1 MKILHIGVMANGKDE
16 GLNKSLRMLATEF
29 MQVNAGDADL
39 QAKAM
44 AFDFD
49 LCFIQI
55 QSDTI
60 AAGNTV
66 EVLSPIAEKGFS
78 INWSGDMRNETPAW
92 MLQLPVDV
100 RAFSNQKDVDYVRSQ
115 GKRAEFL
122 QIGIDAEIFTDK
134 GPTING
140 KDIVFFANSYGK
152 QFPLSEF
159 RKEVARLLKA
169 TYGKRFG
176 LYGNGFNHAD
186 GNYNVQGDDVKHWQ
200 GLEAS
205 IYRGCKIAVS
215 VSHYNVD
222 RYTSDRLLRIMGCG
236 AFPMVHNFQGIETDF
251 QAGVNLIAFDSYKSL
266 VEKINYW
273 LDSDRSAIQR
283 NAHNLIHSKFT
294 YDHMAK
300 NIIEMR

>member
-16 GLNKSLRMLATEF
+16 GLSKSFRKLASEY
-29 MQVNAGDADL
+29 QEINAGDTDL
-39 QAKAM
+39 QKKAL
-44 AFDFD
+44 AFNFD
-49 LCFIQI
+49 LCFVQI

-66 EVLSPIAEKGFS
+66 EVLNPIIQKGFT
-78 INWSGDMRNETPAW
+78 INWSGDMRNETPKW
-92 MLQLPVDV
+92 MLDLPADV
-100 RAFSNQKDVDYVRSQ
+100 RAFSNQKDVNYVRSK

-122 QIGIDAEIFTDK
+122 QIGIDAEIFTNK
-134 GPTING
+134 GNEING
-140 KDIVFFANSYGK
+140 KDIVFFANSYGR

-159 RKEVARLLKA
+159 RTEVARLLKA

-215 VSHYNVD
+215 VSHYDVE

-236 AFPMVHNFQGIETDF
+236 AFPMVHNFKGIEVDF
-251 QAGVNLIAFDSYKSL
+251 HAGVNLIAFDTYKSL

-273 LDSDRSAIQR
+273 LDSDRSAIQK
-283 NAHNLIHSKFT
+283 NAHDLIHSKYT
-294 YDHMAK
+294 YGHMAQ
-300 NIIEMR
+300 NIINMR